1 MSKKVAFYGVFAAL
15 AILMGYV
22 ESLFP
27 PPVPVQGVKLGLA
40 NVIVLIALYFMG
52 AKAALGINVIRVV
65 ISALLF
71 SGFSGFLY
79 SIAGAGVSFIIMV
92 LAKKIKSS
100 GIIGVSVL
108 GGVAH
113 NIAQIGL
120 AAAVL
125 NTPGL
130 FYYLPVL
137 IISGVVMGV
146 ITGIAA
152 RYCLN
157 HIEKSG
163 FKY

>member
-52 AKAALGINVIRVV
+52 AKSALGINVIRVV

-79 SIAGAGVSFIIMV
+79 SIAGAGMSFIIMV

-108 GGVAH
+108 GGV
-113 NIAQIGL
+113 

-152 RYCLN
+152 RYCLT

>member
-100 GIIGVSVL
+100 GVIGVSVL

-113 NIAQIGL
+113 NIAQIGV

>member
-27 PPVPVQGVKLGLA
+27 PPIPVQGVKLGLA

-113 NIAQIGL
+113 NIAQIGV

>member
-113 NIAQIGL
+113 NIAQIGV

>member
-1 MSKKVAFYGVFAAL
+1 M
-15 AILMGYV
+15 
-22 ESLFP
+22 
-27 PPVPVQGVKLGLA
+27 PVQGVKLGLA

-113 NIAQIGL
+113 NIAQIGV

-157 HIEKSG
+157 HIEKPG

>member
-40 NVIVLIALYFMG
+40 NVIVLITLYFMG

-100 GIIGVSVL
+100 GVIGVSVL

-113 NIAQIGL
+113 NIAQIGV

>member
-113 NIAQIGL
+113 NIAQIGV

-146 ITGIAA
+146 ITAIAA
-152 RYCLN
+152 RYCLT

>member
-27 PPVPVQGVKLGLA
+27 PPVPVQGVKLGFA

-113 NIAQIGL
+113 NIAQIGV

-152 RYCLN
+152 RYCLT

>member
-1 MSKKVAFYGVFAAL
+1 MPA
-15 AILMGYV
+15 
-22 ESLFP
+22 
-27 PPVPVQGVKLGLA
+27 QGVKLGLA

-113 NIAQIGL
+113 NIAQIGV

-125 NTPGL
+125 NTPGV

>member
-40 NVIVLIALYFMG
+40 NVIVLITLYFMG

-100 GIIGVSVL
+100 GIIGVGVL

-113 NIAQIGL
+113 NIAQIGV

>member
-113 NIAQIGL
+113 NIAQIGV

-146 ITGIAA
+146 SIEYAHKSMLSSL
-152 RYCLN
+152 CL
-157 HIEKSG
+157 E
-163 FKY
+163 F

>member
-113 NIAQIGL
+113 NIAQIGV
-120 AAAVL
+120 AVAVL

-152 RYCLN
+152 RYCLT

>member
-100 GIIGVSVL
+100 GVIGVSVL

-113 NIAQIGL
+113 NIAQFGV

>member
-1 MSKKVAFYGVFAAL
+1 MCSSDL
-15 AILMGYV
+15 
-22 ESLFP
+22 
-27 PPVPVQGVKLGLA
+27 GVKLGLA

-113 NIAQIGL
+113 NIAQIGV

>member
-113 NIAQIGL
+113 NIAQIGV

-146 ITGIAA
+146 ITGIVA
-152 RYCLN
+152 RYCLT

>member
-71 SGFSGFLY
+71 SGFSGLLY

-113 NIAQIGL
+113 NIAQIGV

>member
-92 LAKKIKSS
+92 LPKKIKSS

-113 NIAQIGL
+113 NIAQIGV

>member
-100 GIIGVSVL
+100 GVIGVSVL

-113 NIAQIGL
+113 NIAQIGV

-137 IISGVVMGV
+137 IISGVVMGL

>member
-79 SIAGAGVSFIIMV
+79 SIAISAVVCLFAKPLMLIFIQPHETEV
-92 LAKKIKSS
+92 LAV
-100 GIIGVSVL
+100 GM
-108 GGVAH
+108 
-113 NIAQIGL
+113 Q
-120 AAAVL
+120 
-125 NTPGL
+125 
-130 FYYLPVL
+130 
-137 IISGVVMGV
+137 
-146 ITGIAA
+146 
-152 RYCLN
+152 
-157 HIEKSG
+157 
-163 FKY
+163 

>member
-15 AILMGYV
+15 AILI
-22 ESLFP
+22 
-27 PPVPVQGVKLGLA
+27 GLA

-113 NIAQIGL
+113 NIAQIGV

>member
-40 NVIVLIALYFMG
+40 NVIVLIVLYFMG

-113 NIAQIGL
+113 NIAQIGV

>member
-27 PPVPVQGVKLGLA
+27 PSVSVQGVKLGLA

-79 SIAGAGVSFIIMV
+79 SIAGAGVSFIIVV

-113 NIAQIGL
+113 NIAQIGV